1 MLSRESICVDVNLKD
16 TPQIPVVFASTG
28 FGVVSTSFSQW
39 KQGTGNKGLES
50 THNHNVWLGL
60 P

>member
-1 MLSRESICVDVNLKD
+1 MLSRESVCVDVDLKD
-16 TPQIPVVFASTG
+16 TPRDPAAFAFTG
-28 FGVVSTSFSQW
+28 FGVISTSFSQW

-50 THNHNVWLGL
+50 THNDNVWLGL